1 MHEYTSTPR
10 IWGLTCP
17 GFPEE
22 ISRARRWTLDILA
35 DCPRGDDAVLIVSEL
50 ATNALVHTTSAAN
63 VFHVALIRSPHAL
76 MIAVT
81 DQGGPDTSPRVE
93 HPEDEATH
101 GRGLGI
107 VALLATHIRVEGNK
121 TGRTIT
127 AELHLPRTR
136 EEAQRP

>member
-22 ISRARRWTLDILA
+22 ISRARRWTLDVLA

-50 ATNALVHTTSAAN
+50 ATNALVHTASKAD
-63 VFHVALIRSPHAL
+63 VFHVALIRSPHVLA
-76 MIAVT
+76 ISVT
-81 DQGGPDTSPRVE
+81 DRGGPDTGPRVE
-93 HPEDEATH
+93 HPDEGATN

-107 VALLATHIRVEGNK
+107 VALLATHVHVEGDQ
-121 TGRTIT
+121 TRRTIT
-127 AELHLPRTR
+127 AELHLPHAR
-136 EEAQRP
+136 EAAPGL